1 MKLLLKILFAL
12 FVATLLRLPGT
23 DSAGGGGDGGVW
35 ILPRPGSMAGTSLV
49 SPPLSSARAVRT
61 WNNVSTGLRF
71 GAPSPLDEPI
81 ATLTESLS
89 GQVVPLA
96 EAGGVV
102 TIPGGVLVGLLNGGS
117 TRSDVLVLD
126 ANGDGYWIALVIDP
140 VRKSVTLYAF

>member
-23 DSAGGGGDGGVW
+23 DSAGGGDGGVW
-35 ILPRPGSMAGTSLV
+35 ILPRPGSMAGASLV
-49 SPPLSSARAVRT
+49 TPPLSAARAVRT
-61 WNNVSTGLRF
+61 WGDVSTGVRF

-89 GQVVPLA
+89 GQLVPLA

-102 TIPGGVLVGLLNGGS
+102 TIPGRVLVGLLNGGS
-117 TRSDVLVLD
+117 TRSDVLVVD